1 MNLKQLRKYFALKPG
16 AYEDFPF
23 DDVTMVIKVGNKM
36 FALIGLDAE
45 PLCINLKCD
54 PMLAVELR
62 QLYPAVI
69 PGYHM
74 NKTHWNTVILDGS
87 IPEKIIKKMIDDS
100 YDLVFKS
107 LTKKVREKILG
118 KLAPPQPSPKEME

>member
-1 MNLKQLRKYFALKPG
+1 MNLKQLRKHLSSKPG

-23 DDVTMVIKVGNKM
+23 DDVTMVLKVGKKM
-36 FALIGLDAE
+36 FALISLDND
-45 PLCINLKCD
+45 PLNINLKCD
-54 PMLAVELR
+54 PILAVELR

-87 IPEKIIKKMIDDS
+87 IPDKIIKKMINDS
-100 YDLVFKS
+100 YDLVFKT
-107 LTKKVREKILG
+107 LTRKEKNKVLV
-118 KLAPPQPSPKEME
+118 S